1 MGNVVVIRVDADDTI
16 GGGHAIRCMAITEAL
31 VAHGGQ
37 VHVFTR
43 CLRPDLV
50 TAFRALGVV
59 VHHLSGDHLGETAA
73 DQRLAGAAFVRA
85 LRHINLVPD
94 WVLVDHYAITAQ
106 WHKAVR
112 ESNARVACI
121 DDLGDRVLDCDLI
134 VYPLLSPPDHG
145 YIELTPKH
153 CVRLLGPEFALLSRA
168 YREHAAST
176 SQSARMGPVVVSFG
190 LADPDRL
197 TEKTAAILAVDL
209 PSTVPAVVVAPHTE
223 SHDRLAAMNLPRS
236 VEFVGPQP
244 SLAPFL
250 ATARLVVG
258 GAGGSSIERLFFRVP
273 TVAVPL
279 VDNQERTAQFLA
291 DQGLAIVVKRS
302 SASFNEDLRAALASA
317 IRSPPQFPSNSPRI
331 DGLGAERVAQYLL
344 N

>member
-1 MGNVVVIRVDADDTI
+1 MGGVVVIRVDADDII
-16 GGGHAIRCMAITEAL
+16 GGGHATRCMAVAEAL
-31 VAHGGQ
+31 IAHGGQ
-37 VHVFTR
+37 VHVLTR
-43 CLRPDLV
+43 CLHLDLV
-50 TAFRALGVV
+50 TAFRTLGAV
-59 VHHLSGDHLGETAA
+59 VHHLNGDHLCETAG
-73 DQRLAGAAFVRA
+73 DQRLAGAAFVRS

-94 WVLVDHYAITAQ
+94 WVLVDHYAIASQ

-121 DDLGDRVLDCDLI
+121 DDLGDRALDCDLI

-145 YIELTPKH
+145 YLTLTPKH

-176 SQSARMGPVVVSFG
+176 SQSARTGPVVVSFG

-197 TEKTAAILAVDL
+197 TEKTAALLALEL

-223 SHDRLAAMNLPRS
+223 SQHRLAEMHLPCS
-236 VEFVGPQP
+236 VTVVGPQP
-244 SLAPFL
+244 SLAPLL
-250 ATARLVVG
+250 ATARLAVG
-258 GAGGSSIERLFFRVP
+258 GAGGTSIERLFFGVP

-279 VDNQERTAQFLA
+279 VDNQERTARFLA
-291 DQGLAIVVKRS
+291 DQGLATVVPRS
-302 SASFNEDLRAALASA
+302 SPGFDEALRAAIASS
-317 IRSPPQFPSNSPRI
+317 IRSPPPFPPNSLRI
-331 DGLGAERVAQYLL
+331 DGLGAERVARYLL